1 MKKLKHSKFRNTG
14 ILFELLVRQITLE
27 VINGDTVG
35 VAKQILK
42 EFFNK
47 NTELSKEFRLYD
59 LLLKEKYKTE
69 SRAEKFVDLI
79 CEERKKINDKKL
91 LREKY
96 ELVKKIKESFDLEKF
111 LSSPLLNYRQLAS
124 IYKLFEATAVS
135 TTYNVKEKFDAKIT
149 LIEHIMSST
158 TKSKIDKKVDGK
170 LLETFSK
177 QDKDLRL
184 LTYKIL
190 VETFN
195 KKYSTALNQKQKALL
210 ENFINNITNTTGF
223 VDYYKKELVSN
234 VSKLKKLNEKICDR
248 VTKIKLNETIK
259 VLESTK
265 VNKVVSD
272 EGVSMLMLTY
282 ELMKELGDKLN
293 EK

>member
-27 VINGDTVG
+27 VINGDNVA
-35 VAKQILK
+35 VAKQTLK

-79 CEERKKINDKKL
+79 CEERKKINEKKL

-96 ELVKKIKESFDLEKF
+96 ELVKKIKESFDLDKF
-111 LSSPLLNYRQLAS
+111 FSSPLSNYRQLAS
-124 IYKLFEATAVS
+124 IYKLFEATAIS

-149 LIEHIMSST
+149 LIEHIMNT
-158 TKSKIDKKVDGK
+158 PQKVKVEQKVDTK

-195 KKYSTALNQKQKALL
+195 KKYSTALNKKQKSLL
-210 ENFINNITNTTGF
+210 ENFINNMTNTTGF
-223 VDYYKKELVSN
+223 VDYYKDELKSTITN
-234 VSKLKKLNEKICDR
+234 LKKINERVCDR

-259 VLESTK
+259 FLEGIK

-272 EGVSMLMLTY
+272 DNVSMLMLSY
-282 ELMKELGDKLN
+282 ELIKELG
-293 EK
+293 EKTK

>member
-27 VINGDTVG
+27 VINGDNVG

-96 ELVKKIKESFDLEKF
+96 ELVKRIKESFDLEKF

-149 LIEHIMSST
+149 LIEHIMNST
-158 TKSKIDKKVDGK
+158 PKTKLEPKVDTK

-177 QDKDLRL
+177 QDKDLRM

-195 KKYSTALNQKQKALL
+195 KKYSTALNKKQKELL
-210 ENFINNITNTTGF
+210 ENFINNMTNTTGF
-223 VDYYKKELVSN
+223 VDYYKSELVSTI
-234 VSKLKKLNEKICDR
+234 SKLKKLNERVCDR

-272 EGVSMLMLTY
+272 DGVSMLMLAY
-282 ELMKELGDKLN
+282 ELIKELG
-293 EK
+293 EKTK

>member
-27 VINGDTVG
+27 VINGDNVG

-96 ELVKKIKESFDLEKF
+96 ELVKRIKESFDLEKF

-149 LIEHIMSST
+149 LIEHIMNST
-158 TKSKIDKKVDGK
+158 PKTKLEPKVDTK

-177 QDKDLRL
+177 QDKDLRM

-195 KKYSTALNQKQKALL
+195 KKYSTALNKKQKELL
-210 ENFINNITNTTGF
+210 ENFINNMTNTTGF
-223 VDYYKKELVSN
+223 VDYYKSELVSTI
-234 VSKLKKLNEKICDR
+234 SKLKKLNE
-248 VTKIKLNETIK
+248 
-259 VLESTK
+259 
-265 VNKVVSD
+265 
-272 EGVSMLMLTY
+272 
-282 ELMKELGDKLN
+282 
-293 EK
+293 

>member
-27 VINGDTVG
+27 VINGDNVG

-96 ELVKKIKESFDLEKF
+96 ELVKRIKESFDLEKF
-111 LSSPLLNYRQLAS
+111 LSSPLLTYRQLAS

-158 TKSKIDKKVDGK
+158 TKAKIDKKVDTK

-177 QDKDLRL
+177 QDKDLRM

-195 KKYSTALNQKQKALL
+195 KKYSTALNKKQKELL
-210 ENFINNITNTTGF
+210 ENFINNMTNTTGF
-223 VDYYKKELVSN
+223 VDYYKSELVSTIT
-234 VSKLKKLNEKICDR
+234 KLKKLNERVCDR

-272 EGVSMLMLTY
+272 DGVSMLMLTY

>member
-27 VINGDTVG
+27 VINGDNVG

-96 ELVKKIKESFDLEKF
+96 ELVKRIKESFDLEKF

-149 LIEHIMSST
+149 LIEHIMNST
-158 TKSKIDKKVDGK
+158 PKTKLEPKVDTK

-195 KKYSTALNQKQKALL
+195 KKYSTALNKKQKELL
-210 ENFINNITNTTGF
+210 ENFINNMTNTTGF
-223 VDYYKKELVSN
+223 VDYYKGELVST
-234 VSKLKKLNEKICDR
+234 VSKLKKLNERVCDR

-272 EGVSMLMLTY
+272 DGVSMLMLAY
-282 ELMKELGDKLN
+282 ELIKELG
-293 EK
+293 EKTK